1 MIEKMNDMIRYA
13 IILYFDNFTE
23 DYKRIKDL
31 ILKESYN
38 IIKIGNTWKDDN
50 VYKGIKTIIE
60 KM

>member
-38 IIKIGNTWKDDN
+38 IIKIVNSWKDDN
-50 VYKGIKTIIE
+50 VYKGIKTVIE
-60 KM
+60 KT

>member
-23 DYKRIKDL
+23 DYKRITDL

-38 IIKIGNTWKDDN
+38 IIKIGNT
-50 VYKGIKTIIE
+50 
-60 KM
+60 

>member
-1 MIEKMNDMIRYA
+1 MIEKMNDMIRYV

>member
-38 IIKIGNTWKDDN
+38 IIKIGNT
-50 VYKGIKTIIE
+50 
-60 KM
+60 

>member
-50 VYKGIKTIIE
+50 VYKGIKTVIE
-60 KM
+60 KT

>member
-31 ILKESYN
+31 ILKESYD

-50 VYKGIKTIIE
+50 VYKGIKTVIE
-60 KM
+60 KT